1 MRSLL
6 YLNYN
11 GKPAQTVM
19 VQVIQATELT
29 LHDVKEKF
37 NLQQVDDELFFQEWQ
52 GDLPSVTDAEKEWL
66 DRVKANFLYLAKYPM
81 HEEIVKMVVLS
92 PLLSLAGFY
101 SYPFRPVAEKQVEI
115 VVEDKE
121 EIVRGRIDVLVLH
134 QQLWVTTIESKR
146 KRFNVLEALPQ
157 TLFYMMGSPNTDKPT
172 FGFLSNGSEFLFL
185 KLIKQNTPQY
195 ALSSRL
201 FSLINRGNDLYNVV
215 GVLKRLGEWVRQ

>member
-1 MRSLL
+1 
-6 YLNYN
+6 LNN
-11 GKPAQTVM
+11 KGKPAQTVM

-29 LHDVKEKF
+29 LHDVEEKF
-37 NLQQVDDELFFQEWQ
+37 NLQQVDDEQFFQEWQ

-121 EIVRGRIDVLVLH
+121 EIVRGKIDVLVLH
-134 QQLWVTTIESKR
+134 QQLWVTTIEAKR

-157 TLFYMMGSPNTDKPT
+157 TLFYIMGSPNTDKPT
-172 FGFLSNGSEFLFL
+172 FGFLTNGTEFLFL
-185 KLIKQNTPQY
+185 KLIKQNTPHS
-195 ALSSRL
+195 ALSSQL
-201 FSLINRGNDLYNVV
+201 FSLINRGNDLYSVV
-215 GVLKRLGEWVRQ
+215 GVLKRLGDLVRG

>member
-1 MRSLL
+1 
-6 YLNYN
+6 
-11 GKPAQTVM
+11 M
-19 VQVIQATELT
+19 VQVIQASELT
-29 LHDVKEKF
+29 LHDVEEKF
-37 NLQQVDDELFFQEWQ
+37 NLEQVDDELFFQEWQ

-115 VVEDKE
+115 VVEDEE
-121 EIVRGRIDVLVLH
+121 EIVRGKIDVLVLH

-185 KLIKQNTPQY
+185 KLTKHNTSQY
-195 ALSSRL
+195 ALSSQL
-201 FSLINRGNDLYNVV
+201 FSLINRGNDLYSVV
-215 GVLKRLGEWVRQ
+215 SVLKRLGESVRQ

>member
-1 MRSLL
+1 M
-6 YLNYN
+6 
-11 GKPAQTVM
+11 
-19 VQVIQATELT
+19 
-29 LHDVKEKF
+29 
-37 NLQQVDDELFFQEWQ
+37 
-52 GDLPSVTDAEKEWL
+52 
-66 DRVKANFLYLAKYPM
+66 
-81 HEEIVKMVVLS
+81 
-92 PLLSLAGFY
+92 
-101 SYPFRPVAEKQVEI
+101 EI
-115 VVEDKE
+115 VVEDEE

-157 TLFYMMGSPNTDKPT
+157 ILFYMMGSPNTDKPT

>member
-1 MRSLL
+1 MK
-6 YLNYN
+6 YK
-11 GKPAQTVM
+11 GKLAQTVM
-19 VQVIQATELT
+19 VQVIQASELT
-29 LHDVKEKF
+29 LHDVEEKF
-37 NLQQVDDELFFQEWQ
+37 NLQQVDDQLFFQEWQ

-66 DRVKANFLYLAKYPM
+66 DRVKANFLYLARYPM

-115 VVEDKE
+115 VVEDEE
-121 EIVRGRIDVLVLH
+121 EIVRGKIDVLVLH

-157 TLFYMMGSPNTDKPT
+157 ILFYMMGSPNTDKPT

-195 ALSSRL
+195 ALSSQL
-201 FSLINRGNDLYNVV
+201 FSLINRGNDLYSVV
-215 GVLKRLGEWVRQ
+215 GVLKRLGELVRQ

>member
-1 MRSLL
+1 
-6 YLNYN
+6 
-11 GKPAQTVM
+11 M

-29 LHDVKEKF
+29 LHDVEEKF
-37 NLQQVDDELFFQEWQ
+37 NLQQVDDEQFFQEWQ

-121 EIVRGRIDVLVLH
+121 EIVRGKIDVLVLH
-134 QQLWVTTIESKR
+134 QQLWVTTIEAKR

-157 TLFYMMGSPNTDKPT
+157 TLFYIMGSPNTDKPT
-172 FGFLSNGSEFLFL
+172 FGFLTNGTEFLFL
-185 KLIKQNTPQY
+185 KLIKQNTPHY
-195 ALSSRL
+195 ALSSQL
-201 FSLINRGNDLYNVV
+201 FSLINRGNDLYSVV
-215 GVLKRLGEWVRQ
+215 GVLKRLGDLVRG